1 MWHRDWFLSSE
12 SSCKTLFATKQETGV
27 NLKEILFIF
36 PCNIW
41 WQLKETLSLLFSVRQ
56 VKEILIKGHICCLY
70 FVCLLCPTHTLVHEE
85 RPLLPGRPQF
95 NSNSVFLS
103 VFYLLLRARWQLLD
117 ECDSRYNKV
126 MERQR
131 ERSKSGDRK
140 RQQWKGGEK
149 KKRANSRRLKKS
161 KAGRKEEKEKREKF
175 GKGGSHG
182 MFAWPGLG
190 HLGNTDTAAK
200 ERKTR
205 EERERGKE
213 GRMTGNGRRGR
224 KGGCW
229 KQTVSKSCFCFC
241 ENKLN
246 VPALI

>member
-27 NLKEILFIF
+27 NLKVILFIF

-41 WQLKETLSLLFSVRQ
+41 WQLKETLSLLFSLRQ

-140 RQQWKGGEK
+140 RQQWKGGE
-149 KKRANSRRLKKS
+149 
-161 KAGRKEEKEKREKF
+161 EKEKGE
-175 GKGGSHG
+175 
-182 MFAWPGLG
+182 
-190 HLGNTDTAAK
+190 
-200 ERKTR
+200 
-205 EERERGKE
+205 
-213 GRMTGNGRRGR
+213 
-224 KGGCW
+224 
-229 KQTVSKSCFCFC
+229 
-241 ENKLN
+241 
-246 VPALI
+246 